1 MGHFARAAVMAAAIA
16 ALAPLEI
23 YPASAQDPLA
33 VIKERQALMKQQAA
47 DLKAIQNFV
56 TGQTDAG
63 TALATVNDLASLPP
77 KIVGLFPP
85 GTSFLDFPNDTH
97 AKPNIWQQWEKF
109 QEVPIALERAETQLV
124 AAVKRRDKEAVLDA
138 LDAVGRTGCGV
149 CHTNFRAPM

>member
-1 MGHFARAAVMAAAIA
+1 MGHFARAALLAAVIA
-16 ALAPLEI
+16 ALAPAGVG
-23 YPASAQDPLA
+23 PAAAEDPPS
-33 VIKERQALMKQQAA
+33 VIKERQALMKRQAT
-47 DLKAIQNFV
+47 DLKTIQSFV
-56 TGQTDAG
+56 TGQTDAA
-63 TALATVNDLASLPP
+63 TALATADDLTSLPP

-85 GTSFLDFPNDTH
+85 GTSFLEFPNDTH

-109 QEVPIALERAETQLV
+109 QEVPVALARAEAQLA